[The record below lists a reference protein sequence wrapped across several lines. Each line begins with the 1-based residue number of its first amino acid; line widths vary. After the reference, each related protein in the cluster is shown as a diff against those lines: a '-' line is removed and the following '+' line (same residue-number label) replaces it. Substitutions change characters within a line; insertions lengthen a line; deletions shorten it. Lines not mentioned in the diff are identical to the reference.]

1 MTRRRALSLL
11 FTLLLFVAVCSQF
24 ATVPAQTPGPQSPA
38 KPSSAARAVAPP
50 EAEDLAFSHYN
61 VHFLVRA
68 LGMALMF
75 YDSIDT
81 TTSLPSNLRSLRPI
95 LEAADKLRR
104 EGKNDKAIATYRS
117 VKTDMEIDM
126 PKVSRSYFGQGLI
139 CAKIPAQR
147 KKATEFLRHAV
158 YYITDNSDLHLA
170 LALNYCFQLEWNN
183 ALMSARRAV
192 LLKPDDANARYWLG
206 WIYFHGVQDDA
217 AAMSHFQEALR
228 LKPAD
233 EDALHE
239 LAVVSVYRG
248 QYANAVTLLQRVIRL
263 KPNYA
268 EAYWFL
274 GITYLKTDN
283 RTQAQQVYRTLQRID
298 KELAAE
304 FAARM

>member
-1 MTRRRALSLL
+1 MLFLS
-11 FTLLLFVAVCSQF
+11 VVCAQF
-24 ATVPAQTPGPQSPA
+24 ATAP
-38 KPSSAARAVAPP
+38 ARAVSTKYPTRLTEITRYVGPP
-50 EAEDLAFSHYN
+50 AAEDIAFSNYN
-61 VHFLVRA
+61 IHFLVRA
-68 LGMALMF
+68 LGMAFMF

-81 TTSLPSNLRSLRPI
+81 TTSLPSDLRSLRPI

-104 EGKNDKAIATYRS
+104 EGKDDKAIATYRTVTS
-117 VKTDMEIDM
+117 GTEINM
-126 PKVSRSYFGQGLI
+126 PKLSRSYFGQGLI
-139 CAKIPAQR
+139 CAKTPEQR

-206 WIYFHGVQDDA
+206 WIYFHGVQDNA
-217 AAMSHFQEALR
+217 AAMAHLQEALR

-233 EDALHE
+233 EEALHE

-248 QYANAVTLLQRVIRL
+248 QYENAVTLLQRVIRL

-274 GITYLKTDN
+274 GITYLKTDD
-283 RTQAQQVYRTLQRID
+283 RTRAQQVYRTLQRID

>member
-11 FTLLLFVAVCSQF
+11 FMLLLFVAVCSQF
-24 ATVPAQTPGPQSPA
+24 AVPAQTPGPHSPA
-38 KPSSAARAVAPP
+38 KLSSAARAVAPP
-50 EAEDLAFSHYN
+50 AAEDLAFSNYN

-104 EGKNDKAIATYRS
+104 EGKDDKAIATYRS

-139 CAKIPAQR
+139 CAKIPEQR
-147 KKATEFLRHAV
+147 KKATEFLRLAV

-192 LLKPDDANARYWLG
+192 LLMPDDANARYWLG

-217 AAMSHFQEALR
+217 AAMAHFQEALR

-248 QYANAVTLLQRVIRL
+248 QYANAVTLLQRVIGL
-263 KPNYA
+263 KPDYA
-268 EAYWFL
+268 ELYWFL
-274 GITYLKTDN
+274 GITYLKTND
-283 RTQAQQVYRTLQRID
+283 RTRAQQVYRTLQRID

>member
-1 MTRRRALSLL
+1 
-11 FTLLLFVAVCSQF
+11 
-24 ATVPAQTPGPQSPA
+24 
-38 KPSSAARAVAPP
+38 
-50 EAEDLAFSHYN
+50 
-61 VHFLVRA
+61 
-68 LGMALMF
+68 
-75 YDSIDT
+75 
-81 TTSLPSNLRSLRPI
+81 
-95 LEAADKLRR
+95 
-104 EGKNDKAIATYRS
+104 
-117 VKTDMEIDM
+117 MEINM
-126 PKVSRSYFGQGLI
+126 PKLARSYFGQGLI
-139 CAKIPAQR
+139 CAKIPEQR

-233 EDALHE
+233 EEALHE

-263 KPNYA
+263 KPNYV

>member
-1 MTRRRALSLL
+1 MTRRRALSPL
-11 FTLLLFVAVCSQF
+11 FMLLLFVAVCSPF
-24 ATVPAQTPGPQSPA
+24 ATVPAQTPGRHSPA
-38 KPSSAARAVAPP
+38 KLSSAARAVAPP

-68 LGMALMF
+68 LGMAFMF

-81 TTSLPSNLRSLRPI
+81 TTTLPTNLRSLRPI

-104 EGKNDKAIATYRS
+104 EGKDDKAIATYRT
-117 VKTDMEIDM
+117 VTTGMEIDM
-126 PKVSRSYFGQGLI
+126 PKLSRSYFGQGLI
-139 CAKIPAQR
+139 CAKIPEQR

-206 WIYFHGVQDDA
+206 WIYFHGVQDNA
-217 AAMSHFQEALR
+217 AAMAHLQEALR

-233 EDALHE
+233 EEALHE

-248 QYANAVTLLQRVIRL
+248 QYENAVTLLQRVIRL

-274 GITYLKTDN
+274 GITYLKTDD
-283 RTQAQQVYRTLQRID
+283 RTRAQQVYRTLQRID

>member
-1 MTRRRALSLL
+1 MPRRRAPAFWFMLFLS
-11 FTLLLFVAVCSQF
+11 VVCAQF
-24 ATVPAQTPGPQSPA
+24 ATAP
-38 KPSSAARAVAPP
+38 ARATNTYYPTRLTAITRYVGPP
-50 EAEDLAFSHYN
+50 AAEDIAFSNYN
-61 VHFLVRA
+61 IHFLVRA
-68 LGMALMF
+68 LGMAFMF

-81 TTSLPSNLRSLRPI
+81 TTSLPSDLRSLRPI

-104 EGKNDKAIATYRS
+104 EGKDDKAIATYRTVTS
-117 VKTDMEIDM
+117 GMEINM
-126 PKVSRSYFGQGLI
+126 PKLARSYLGQGLI
-139 CAKIPAQR
+139 SAKIPEQR

-206 WIYFHGVQDDA
+206 WIYFHGVQDNA

-263 KPNYA
+263 RPDYA

-274 GITYLKTDN
+274 GITYLKMGD
-283 RTQAQQVYRTLQRID
+283 RPQAQQVLRTLQRID
-298 KELAAE
+298 KELARE
-304 FAARM
+304 FAARL

>member
-1 MTRRRALSLL
+1 MISRRALSLL
-11 FTLLLFVAVCSQF
+11 FMLLFPAVCSQL
-24 ATVPAQTPGPQSPA
+24 AKVPAQTPGPHSPA
-38 KPSSAARAVAPP
+38 KLSSAARAVAPP
-50 EAEDLAFSHYN
+50 AAEDIAFSHYN

-81 TTSLPSNLRSLRPI
+81 ATSLPSNLRSLRPI

-104 EGKNDKAIATYRS
+104 EGDDAKSIATYRT
-117 VKTDMEIDM
+117 VTTGMEIDM
-126 PKVSRSYFGQGLI
+126 PKLARSYLGQGLI

-147 KKATEFLRHAV
+147 KKATQFLRQAA
-158 YYITDNSDLHLA
+158 YYIPDNSDAHLA
-170 LALNYCFQLEWNN
+170 LALNYCFLLEWDN

-206 WIYFHGVQDDA
+206 WIYFHGVQDNA
-217 AAMSHFQEALR
+217 AAMAHLQEALR

-233 EDALHE
+233 QDALHE

-263 KPNYA
+263 KPDYA

-274 GITYLKTDN
+274 GITYLKTDD
-283 RTQAQQVYRTLQRID
+283 RQHAQQVYRTLQRID
-298 KELAAE
+298 KDLAGE

>member
-1 MTRRRALSLL
+1 
-11 FTLLLFVAVCSQF
+11 
-24 ATVPAQTPGPQSPA
+24 
-38 KPSSAARAVAPP
+38 
-50 EAEDLAFSHYN
+50 
-61 VHFLVRA
+61 
-68 LGMALMF
+68 
-75 YDSIDT
+75 
-81 TTSLPSNLRSLRPI
+81 
-95 LEAADKLRR
+95 
-104 EGKNDKAIATYRS
+104 
-117 VKTDMEIDM
+117 M

-139 CAKIPAQR
+139 CAKIPEPEQR
-147 KKATEFLRHAV
+147 KKATEFLRHAA

-217 AAMSHFQEALR
+217 AAMSNFQEALR